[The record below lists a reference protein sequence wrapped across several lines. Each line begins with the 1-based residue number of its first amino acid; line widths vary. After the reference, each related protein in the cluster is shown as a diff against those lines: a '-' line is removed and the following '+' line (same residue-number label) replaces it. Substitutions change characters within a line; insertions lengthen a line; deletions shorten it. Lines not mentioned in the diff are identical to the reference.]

1 MEERSKS
8 VYASLWCGRMPEV
21 RRFSVNVMGIGAA
34 TQWSLH
40 LNPIVLRISYYSAF
54 ASTTVAAYTAF
65 VHLLC
70 LSPRDQ
76 CLPVTCIAAFLA
88 ATVRISANDEFCH
101 AVLAWDESHSAT
113 LHVAVELQAE
123 WGIRVYSEANLVVAV
138 AGDGRVPVTSRG
150 ARMRGN

>member
-21 RRFSVNVMGIGAA
+21 PRFSINVMGIGAA

-40 LNPIVLRISYYSAF
+40 LRISYYSAF

-138 AGDGRVPVTSRG
+138 AGDGRVPVASRG